1 MSVTNDICNIINLKS
16 FKTLRTFLG
25 CIMHASIFSF
35 RFPIPHDSD
44 PTQVTWPRFTEQ
56 EEKYLVLDLKPR
68 VERQFRAEKVAFWN
82 EIVPKV
88 LKFTRK
94 KPEAVNE
101 KTPKD
106 EL

>member
-1 MSVTNDICNIINLKS
+1 M
-16 FKTLRTFLG
+16 TFSG
-25 CIMHASIFSF
+25 CIMHAFIVSL
-35 RFPIPHDSD
+35 RFPVPRDSD

-68 VERQFRAEKVAFWN
+68 VEPNFRAEKVAFWN

-88 LKFTRK
+88 LEFTRRK
-94 KPEAVNE
+94 LEGVNE

>member
-16 FKTLRTFLG
+16 FKTHRTFLG
-25 CIMHASIFSF
+25 CIMHAFIFSF
-35 RFPIPHDSD
+35 RFPIPRDS
-44 PTQVTWPRFTEQ
+44 TQVTWPRFTEQ

-68 VERQFRAEKVAFWN
+68 VERNFRAEKVAFWN

-88 LKFTRK
+88 LEFTRK

-101 KTPKD
+101 KTPKH